1 MIKLN
6 GAGGMG
12 AKSGGVMKDG
22 RKFGAIAVAL
32 TVICLVAIWIIGMG
46 EAVEKK
52 EGEASEYSTIYGYA
66 KLFDMAALEISSKY
80 VEGIDPKKIV
90 YSGIKGMLGE
100 LDPFSS
106 LQDKETHERFMEITQ
121 GKYEGL
127 GMAIGM
133 RNGFIIVSSTFEGS
147 PAYRK
152 GIRPGDKI
160 LEIDGKSTQG
170 MNTEDASQLM
180 RGPSG
185 TTVKLQIKREGLE
198 TPLEY
203 EIERAIIELK
213 NVPYYGVVEDSIGY
227 IRLSRFSE
235 DSGKELRE
243 AITDL
248 NQRKIKGLILDLRN
262 NGGGLLSQAVET
274 SEMFLDK
281 GKLVVYTKG
290 REEEQTKKYLA
301 GAEPIFSDK
310 PLVVLVDEG
319 TASASEIVAGAVQ
332 DWDRGVIIGN
342 NTFGKGL
349 VQQIFDLPMNAYIKL
364 TVAKYY
370 IPSGRCIQ
378 KRETKSGANIAEDE
392 QGQIQK
398 LEQKEKFYTKGG
410 RLVFG
415 EGGIAPDIQVEEE
428 RLSPIQINLERKA
441 VFFDFAVKYLAKH
454 PDLPPNFEVDQKI
467 LDDFKEF
474 LKEINF
480 TYQSPLEMELES
492 LKKSI
497 QEESVDTGFGSVL
510 ADLENLVK
518 KEKEKDFERSSG
530 DIKDSI
536 KRDILFNL
544 YGEKAYYEQILL
556 KTDPY
561 IKKGIEV
568 LKDKKEYE
576 KLLKS

>member
-1 MIKLN
+1 
-6 GAGGMG
+6 
-12 AKSGGVMKDG
+12 MKDG
-22 RKFGAIAVAL
+22 RKFGAIAVVL

-66 KLFDMAALEISSKY
+66 KLFDMAAWEISHRY
-80 VEGIDPKKIV
+80 VENIDSKEIV
-90 YSGIKGMLGE
+90 YSGIRGMLKN
-100 LDPFSS
+100 LDAFSS

-127 GMAIGM
+127 GMTIGM
-133 RNGFIIVSSTFEGS
+133 RGGFIVVSSTFEGS

-152 GIRPGDKI
+152 GIHPGDKI

-180 RGPSG
+180 RGASG

-243 AITDL
+243 AIGNL

-274 SEMFLDK
+274 SEMLLDK

-290 REEEQTKKYLA
+290 RDEKQTIKYLA
-301 GAEPIFSDK
+301 QAAPIFPDK

-342 NTFGKGL
+342 NTYGKGL

-378 KRETKSGANIAEDE
+378 KPETRNGANVAGNE
-392 QGQIQK
+392 QEQIQK
-398 LEQKEKFYTKGG
+398 LEQEEKFYTKGG

-415 EGGIAPDIQVEEE
+415 EGGIAPDIQVKEEN
-428 RLSPIQINLERKA
+428 LSPIQINLEREA
-441 VFFDFAVKYLAKH
+441 VFFDFAVRYAGKH
-454 PDLPPNFEVDQKI
+454 PDLPPNFEVDQKM
-467 LDDFKEF
+467 LDDFTEF

-480 TYQSPLEMELES
+480 TYQSPLEVELKN

-497 QEESVDTGFGSVL
+497 QEESVDTSFGLVL
-510 ADLENLVK
+510 ANLENLVK
-518 KEKEKDFERSSG
+518 KEKEKDFERSLD
-530 DIKDSI
+530 DIKYSI
-536 KRDILFNL
+536 RRDILFNL
-544 YGEKAYYEQILL
+544 YGEKAYYEQVLL
-556 KTDPY
+556 KADPY
-561 IKKGIEV
+561 VKKGIEV

-576 KLLKS
+576 KVLKS

>member
-12 AKSGGVMKDG
+12 AKLGGVMKDG
-22 RKFGAIAVAL
+22 RKFGAIAVVL
-32 TVICLVAIWIIGMG
+32 TVICLTAIWIIGMG

-52 EGEASEYSTIYGYA
+52 EGQAEEYSSIFGYA

-80 VEGIDPKKIV
+80 VEDIDPKKIV

-106 LQDKETHERFMEITQ
+106 LQDKEAHERFIEITQ

-180 RGPSG
+180 RGASG

-274 SEMFLDK
+274 SEMLLDK

-290 REEEQTKKYLA
+290 RDEKQTIKYLA
-301 GAEPIFSDK
+301 QAAPILPDK

-342 NTFGKGL
+342 NTYGKGL

-378 KRETKSGANIAEDE
+378 KPEMKNGANVVVDE

-428 RLSPIQINLERKA
+428 KLSPIQINLERKA
-441 VFFDFAVKYLAKH
+441 AFFDFAVRYIGNH
-454 PDLPPNFEVDQKI
+454 PDLPPNLEVDQKM

-497 QEESVDTGFGSVL
+497 QEENVDTGFGSVL
-510 ADLENLVK
+510 ANLENLVK
-518 KEKEKDFERSSG
+518 KEKEKDFERSSD
-530 DIKDSI
+530 DIKNSI

-561 IKKGIEV
+561 IKKGVEV

>member
-1 MIKLN
+1 M
-6 GAGGMG
+6 GGIMR
-12 AKSGGVMKDG
+12 DG
-22 RKFGAIAVAL
+22 KKFGAIAIIL
-32 TVICLVAIWIIGMG
+32 VILSLVAIWMIGMG

-52 EGEASEYSTIYGYA
+52 EGQAEDYSSIYGYA
-66 KLFDMAALEISSKY
+66 KLFDMAAWEISSKY
-80 VEGIDPKKIV
+80 VEDIDPKKMV
-90 YSGIKGMLGE
+90 YSGIKGMLSD

-106 LQDKETHERFMEITQ
+106 LQDKETHERFMEVTQ

-133 RNGFIIVSSTFEGS
+133 RNGFIVVSSTFEGS
-147 PAYRK
+147 PAYHK

-160 LEIDGKSTQG
+160 LEIDGKLTQG
-170 MNTEDASQLM
+170 MNTEDASNLM
-180 RGPSG
+180 RGSSG
-185 TTVKLQIKREGLE
+185 TTVKLKIKREGLE

-213 NVPYYGVVEDSIGY
+213 NVPYYGVVQDDIGY

-235 DSGKELRE
+235 DSGRELRE
-243 AITDL
+243 AIANL
-248 NQRKIKGLILDLRN
+248 SQRKVKGLILDLRN

-274 SEMFLDK
+274 SELFIDK

-290 REEEQTKKYLA
+290 RDEKQVMKYLA
-301 GAEPIFSDK
+301 GAEPIFPDK
-310 PLVVLVDEG
+310 PLVILVDGG

-342 NTFGKGL
+342 NTFGKGF

-378 KRETKSGANIAEDE
+378 KPETKSKSYFPEEEEGK
-392 QGQIQK
+392 IQELK
-398 LEQKEKFYTKGG
+398 AKEKFYTKGG

-428 RLSPIQINLERKA
+428 KLSPIQINLERKS
-441 VFFDFAVKYLAKH
+441 VFFDFAVKYLGKH
-454 PDLPPNFEVDQKI
+454 PDLPPNFEVDQKM
-467 LDDFKEF
+467 LEDFKEF
-474 LKEINF
+474 LKEIDF
-480 TYQSPLEMELES
+480 SYKSPLEMELEN

-497 QEESVDTGFGSVL
+497 QEENLDSSFEL
-510 ADLENLVK
+510 ALTDFENLVK
-518 KEKEKDFERSSG
+518 KEKEKDFEINLD
-530 DIKDSI
+530 DIKNSI
-536 KRDILFNL
+536 KGDILFNL
-544 YGEKAYYEQILL
+544 YGEKAYYEEILI
-556 KTDPY
+556 KVDPY

-568 LKDKKEYE
+568 LKDNKEYE